1 MRLNRIFATSLLGA
15 AMGFFT
21 SCGSMHLGGSVGAEE
36 VFERV
41 DSEQAAFAVDRLVD
55 GLEHPWA
62 MAFLPEGGMLV
73 TEREGRLRLV
83 TEDFELTP
91 EPLAGV
97 PTAFARGQ
105 GGLLDV
111 VLHPDFEDNRL
122 VYLSYAY
129 LANGG
134 AGTAV
139 ARGRLGDGALQ
150 DTEVI
155 FESNGLA
162 SGGRHFGS
170 RLLFDN
176 DGYLYVTH
184 GDRGERDEAQNLANH
199 TGSLIRLHDDGRVPE
214 DNPFVGR
221 DDAMPEIFSY
231 GHRNAQGIALHP
243 ETGVVWQHE
252 HGPRGGD
259 ELNIIRPGGL
269 NYGWPEVTQGVEYA
283 TGRAIGLDE
292 APEGIEAPVHV
303 WTPSIAPSGM
313 AFYTGDAFP
322 EWQGDLLV
330 GALAYRLLA
339 RLELD
344 DDTVVH
350 EERLLEGDIGRIRD
364 VRVGPDGLV
373 YLLTDEADGGLYR
386 LSPVEEGS

>member
-1 MRLNRIFATSLLGA
+1 MRLARLFHASLLGA
-15 AMGFFT
+15 GVGFFS
-21 SCGSMHLGGSVGAEE
+21 SCGSMQIGGTLGAEE
-36 VFERV
+36 ILDRV
-41 DSEQAAFAVDRLVD
+41 ESAQATFAVERLVG
-55 GLEHPWA
+55 GLENPWG
-62 MAFLPEGGMLV
+62 MAFLPDGGMLV
-73 TEREGRLRLV
+73 TERPGRLRLV
-83 TEDFELTP
+83 NADLELVP

-111 VLHPDFEDNRL
+111 VLHPDFATNRL

-139 ARGRLGDGALQ
+139 ARGRLGEGGLEG
-150 DTEVI
+150 TEVI
-155 FESNGLA
+155 FESNGLG

-170 RLLFDN
+170 RLLFDA

-184 GDRGERDEAQNLANH
+184 GDRGERDQAQNLASH
-199 TGSLIRLHDDGRVPE
+199 TGSLIRLHDDGRIPD

-221 DDAMPEIFSY
+221 DGAMPEIFSY

-283 TGRAIGLDE
+283 TGMSIGLDE

-322 EWQGDLLV
+322 AWQGDLLV
-330 GALAYRLLA
+330 GALAYQLLA
-339 RLELD
+339 RLELED
-344 DDTVVH
+344 DRVVH
-350 EERLLEGDIGRIRD
+350 EERLLEGEIGRIRD
-364 VRVGPDGLV
+364 VRVGTDGLV
-373 YLLTDEADGGLYR
+373 YLLTDAADGGIYR
-386 LSPVEEGS
+386 LSPVEEAS